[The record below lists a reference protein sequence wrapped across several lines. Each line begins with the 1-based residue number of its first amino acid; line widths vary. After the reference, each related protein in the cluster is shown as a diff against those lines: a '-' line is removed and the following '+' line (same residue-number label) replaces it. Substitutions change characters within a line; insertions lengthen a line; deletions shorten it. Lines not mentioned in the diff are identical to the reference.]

1 MLKGS
6 FTSKGEH
13 PRVTTN
19 PGAMNATVLIVDD
32 DPVQRRLLEAMVR
45 RFGGTPLIATDGA
58 EALEHLAGPEGNRI
72 DVMVLDLFMPELDG
86 MGVLARMAELNS
98 TIPVIV
104 QTANG
109 SIDTVVAAM
118 RAGAIDFVVKPVA
131 PERLQVSLRNALQT
145 SALEGE
151 IRRLTRRTIGRLTI
165 DDLATKSAAME
176 RAVSLARRAA
186 ASSIPVLI
194 EGESGVGK
202 EVLARAIAGSGDR
215 AGKSFVAVN
224 CGAIPGHLVE
234 SILFGHEKGAFTGAS
249 ERHTGKFLD
258 AHGGTLLL
266 DEVGELPLEA
276 QVKLLRVLQ
285 EGEIDP
291 VGAKKPQRVD
301 VRIMSATNRNLIDLV
316 RQGRFREDL
325 YYRLSVFPITLPP
338 LRERRADIAGL
349 ARRFTARFAAE
360 EGRRIKGVSPA
371 ALAHLEASDWPGN
384 IRQLENAIFRAVVL
398 AEGDEL
404 SVNDFPHLPSM
415 ASEAAAMAP
424 AARFQDHSAPLHELA
439 RPHLARMLGDDG
451 HARSLAAI
459 EEEVIRHAIDR
470 YSGRITDVARRLGIG
485 RSTLY
490 RRLKELG
497 IEEPCGE
504 DATGENRAAV

>member
-1 MLKGS
+1 
-6 FTSKGEH
+6 
-13 PRVTTN
+13 
-19 PGAMNATVLIVDD
+19 MNATILIVED

-45 RFGGTPLIATDGA
+45 RLGGTPELAADGA
-58 EALEHLAGPEGNRI
+58 QAVERLTGGEGNRI
-72 DVMVLDLFMPELDG
+72 DAVVLDLVMPELDG
-86 MGVLARMAELNS
+86 MGVLAQLAEKS
-98 TIPVIV
+98 VSVPVIV

-109 SIDTVVAAM
+109 SIDAVVAAM
-118 RAGAIDFVVKPVA
+118 RAGAVDFVVKPVA

-151 IRRLTRRTIGRLTI
+151 IRRLTRRTAGRMTI
-165 DDLATKSAAME
+165 DDLATRSPSME
-176 RAVSLARRAA
+176 RAVNLARRASS
-186 ASSIPVLI
+186 SSIPVLI

-215 AGKSFVAVN
+215 AGKAFVAVN

-234 SILFGHEKGAFTGAS
+234 SILFGHEKGAFTGAN
-249 ERHTGKFLD
+249 EKHTGKFLD

-291 VGAKKPQRVD
+291 VGGKKPIRVD
-301 VRIMSATNRNLIDLV
+301 VRVMSATNRNLIDLV
-316 RQGRFREDL
+316 RAGKFREDL

-338 LRERRADIAGL
+338 LRERRADIASL

-360 EGRRIKGVSPA
+360 EGRRIRGVAPA
-371 ALAHLEASDWPGN
+371 ALARLEGCDWPGN
-384 IRQLENAIFRAVVL
+384 VRQLENAIFRAVVL
-398 AEGDEL
+398 AESDEL
-404 SVNDFPHLPSM
+404 TSADFPQLPVMTADHTSM
-415 ASEAAAMAP
+415 SQVTVSADASAAAI
-424 AARFQDHSAPLHELA
+424 HELP
-439 RPHLARMLGDDG
+439 RPHLTRLLSDDG
-451 HARSLAAI
+451 HARPIAAI
-459 EEEVIRHAIDR
+459 EEEIIRHAIDR

-497 IEEPCGE
+497 LDDTCGSDDTAE
-504 DATGENRAAV
+504 DRATG